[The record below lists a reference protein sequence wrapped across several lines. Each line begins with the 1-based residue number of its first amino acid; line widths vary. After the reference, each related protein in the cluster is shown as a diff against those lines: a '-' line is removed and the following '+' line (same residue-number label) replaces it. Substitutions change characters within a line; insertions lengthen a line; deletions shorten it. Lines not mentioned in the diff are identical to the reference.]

1 MATNDDSS
9 SREPGPSGGHVP
21 SSPRGVCRPTLA
33 YLVIGFASLTVGVG
47 GTWLVLRSRP
57 AAAPTASAAAET
69 AGQSA
74 GHEAM
79 AGMGDM
85 ADADRP
91 PVSSEK
97 SVYIPAER
105 QQLIGVRTAEVGM
118 RDLDTTIRTVG
129 TIAYDETRLTQV
141 HTKISGWVEKVFV
154 DYVGKAVRRDEP
166 LFSVYSPELVST
178 ENEYLLALKNR
189 DEFGASGA
197 SRARATAES
206 LLSAAHDRLRLWD
219 VPEKHIREIG
229 TTGEAQK
236 ALLIHAPFDGVV
248 LERMVF
254 PGQYV
259 TPEMAAFKIA
269 DLSTIWVIGAVFEY
283 ELPLIRLGQEAEIAF
298 PYGQTTR
305 SFKGRISFIYPEID
319 PQTRRVRVRAEFAN
333 PGLQFKPETYVTVLI
348 HTGGGRHLAIPREA
362 VIDTG
367 TKQYAMLALP
377 NGYFEPR
384 EVQVGQSTDEFYP
397 LLGGLEEG
405 DHVVTSA
412 QFLIDSET
420 NLKAAMQ
427 SMAGMPGMDVKDGG
441 DMKGMDMPAK
451 KPKDSTRP

>member
-1 MATNDDSS
+1 MMTNDDA
-9 SREPGPSGGHVP
+9 SREPAARSGH
-21 SSPRGVCRPTLA
+21 PTLV
-33 YLVIGFASLTVGVG
+33 YLVIGLASLAVGAA

-57 AAAPTASAAAET
+57 AGATVVSAAAGES
-69 AGQSA
+69 GQSA
-74 GHEAM
+74 GHEGM
-79 AGMGDM
+79 PGMGEP
-85 ADADRP
+85 ADADGP
-91 PVSSEK
+91 AASSEK

-105 QQLIGVRTAEVGM
+105 QQLIGVRTAEVGE

-154 DYVGKAVRRDEP
+154 DSVGKAVRRNEP

-178 ENEYLLALKNR
+178 ENEYLLALENR
-189 DEFGASGA
+189 DEFGASRSA
-197 SRARATAES
+197 RALATAEA

-219 VPEKHIREIG
+219 VPEEHIQELEATR
-229 TTGEAQK
+229 EAQK
-236 ALLIHAPFDGVV
+236 ALMIHAPFDGVV
-248 LERMVF
+248 LERMAF
-254 PGQYV
+254 PGQYI
-259 TPEMAAFKIA
+259 TPEMAAFKIV

-283 ELPLIRLGQEAEIAF
+283 ELPLIRLGQEAEIEF
-298 PYGQTTR
+298 PHGQATR
-305 SFKGRISFIYPEID
+305 SLKGRLSFIYPEID

-333 PGLQFKPETYVTVLI
+333 PGLQFRPETYVTVLI
-348 HTGGGRHLAIPREA
+348 HTGGGHHLAIPKEA

-397 LLGGLEEG
+397 LLGGLQKG
-405 DHVVTSA
+405 DSVVTSA

-420 NLKAAMQ
+420 NLKSAMQ
-427 SMAGMPGMDVKDGG
+427 SMAGMPGMD
-441 DMKGMDMPAK
+441 MPAT
-451 KPKDSTRP
+451 KPKVSTPSPVTGHEGHQR